1 MEVCMERTVR
11 VSVVFPRQLW
21 EKVRRVVPAGKRS
34 QMIAEATQRE
44 MQRRLKLEALAQ
56 ARRVGE
62 RLKRK
67 YGEIPSSEEE
77 IRMMRE
83 ERDARAAGLR

>member
-1 MEVCMERTVR
+1 MERTVR

-21 EKVRRVVPAGKRS
+21 ENVRRVVPPGKRS

-44 MQRRLKLEALAQ
+44 MQRRLSVEALAQ
-56 ARRVGE
+56 ARKVGE
-62 RLKRK
+62 RLQRK
-67 YGEIPSSEEE
+67 YGEIPSSEGE
-77 IRMMRE
+77 IRAMRE